1 MSRRAMGMALHGVP
15 QLLVLLSALVRGG
28 AAALSPPLSPPPPPP
43 PAGYSTLSATAL
55 PPPPPGYSTQG
66 ILNATAFPGVD
77 NSGAT
82 DTTAALQAAIVAAY
96 DAQLALFLP
105 SGRYLVSGTLW
116 ANQSNYGSSLPVN
129 LRPARW
135 RTNVILGSTL
145 NRPTIVLAPHTPGFG
160 NASSPRNV
168 MKLHNTGRENDH
180 MNQLLRSVN
189 FEIGDGNPGAVGVF
203 LHGAQ
208 GSSVQDVSVYMR
220 DALAGFGGGGGAG
233 ASHLNIAAFGGQY
246 GVLFAE
252 SEPGPV
258 VAGGRFENQSVSAVV
273 WKVTSSN
280 AIAQGPLIVAG
291 VEIVQSIGAR
301 GPAVASPALYLIDAK
316 IRCDA
321 QTGVAVSTGGYLQR
335 VYAKGCSLTQNATR
349 GSTAGFTLINEM
361 VAGEMWVDGKH
372 RATASIYNVSGD
384 GSLSDAPDLV
394 ASHVRWNESTCV
406 FT

>member
-1 MSRRAMGMALHGVP
+1 MLATTARPGMA
-15 QLLVLLSALVRGG
+15 QLLVLLSAAFVR
-28 AAALSPPLSPPPPPP
+28 ASLSLSAPPP
-43 PAGYSTLSATAL
+43 PAGYSSL
-55 PPPPPGYSTQG
+55 G
-66 ILNATAFPGVD
+66 ILNATAAGVD
-77 NSGAT
+77 NSGVT
-82 DTTAALQAAIVAAY
+82 DTTVALQAAIVAAY

-105 SGRYLVSGTLW
+105 PGRYLVSDTLW

-160 NASSPRNV
+160 NASSPKNV
-168 MKLHNTGRENDH
+168 LKLHNTGRENDH

-189 FEIGDGNPGAVGVF
+189 VEIGDGNPGAVGVF

-208 GSSVQDVSVYMR
+208 GSSVQDVSVYMG

-273 WKVTSSN
+273 WQVTSRNS
-280 AIAQGPLIVAG
+280 IAQGPLIVAG

-316 IRCDA
+316 IRCDEK
-321 QTGVAVSTGGYLQR
+321 TGVAVSTGGYLQR
-335 VYAKGCSLTQNATR
+335 VYAKGCSLTRNATR
-349 GSTAGFTLINEM
+349 GSSTGFTLINEL
-361 VAGEMWVDGKH
+361 VDGDMWVDGKH
-372 RATASIYNVSGD
+372 RATASIYNVSRD
-384 GSLSDAPDLV
+384 GSLSDAPPDVV
-394 ASHVRWNESTCV
+394 ARHVRWNEATCV
-406 FT
+406 FHLAVAGPTALRSR